1 MEPILLFVTSWWWIA
16 PVAAGAGA
24 ATYAGVTRRARR
36 ARRLELD
43 AARHDERR
51 AYRALVDARARVKTA
66 RAELLT
72 ARSRG
77 AFAPGT
83 LEAKRELDTAK
94 RAERTASLALRASRS
109 RVQAG
114 WAHYRATTADEPLPI
129 DRLVAAHDA
138 VNVRWL
144 SYDTDV
150 DKALRFPKMT
160 DPRHPA
166 TMVFL
171 EKQRDA
177 LVKRPVTRDRVTPE
191 QYAEYRDA
199 VAALT
204 AALTDAER
212 QAGVHGTPPAG
223 QTAHEQ
229 AGAATAATVS
239 AAAAVIADLADR
251 LPDLISRVQ
260 SARGGGPPPPDSRL

>member
-1 MEPILLFVTSWWWIA
+1 MEPILLFVESWWWIA

-24 ATYAGVTRRARR
+24 ATYTGVTRRARR
-36 ARRLELD
+36 ARRLEVD
-43 AARHDERR
+43 AARYDERR

-66 RAELLT
+66 RADLLT
-72 ARSRG
+72 AKSRG

-83 LEAKRELDTAK
+83 TEAKRELDAAK
-94 RAERTASLALRASRS
+94 RSEKTSSLALRASRS

-114 WAHYRATTADEPLPI
+114 WAQYRATAADEPLPI

-138 VNVRWL
+138 LNVRWL

-177 LVKRPVTRDRVTPE
+177 LVSRPVSRDRVTPE
-191 QYAEYRDA
+191 QYAQYRDA
-199 VAALT
+199 VAALAT
-204 AALTDAER
+204 ALTDAER
-212 QAGVHGTPPAG
+212 QAGVHGPPSPG
-223 QTAHEQ
+223 QTAREH

-251 LPDLISRVQ
+251 LPELISRVQ
-260 SARGGGPPPPDSRL
+260 SARGSTRPPDSGL